1 MIEIVNLSKQ
11 FGGERV
17 LNGITETVRSG
28 EVISIIGPSGS
39 GKSTLLRCINLL
51 EQPDQ
56 GTIRICGED
65 ILAPHANIPRIR
77 QKTGMVFQSFNLFH
91 HLTVLENLTVGPVRI
106 LKKSRSEAET
116 RAHELLKMVGL
127 SGKAASLPDELSGG
141 QKQRVAIARCLSM
154 NPEIILFDEPTSA
167 LDPTMISE
175 VLAVI
180 RRLANDGMT
189 LMIVTHELGFARDVS
204 DRVFYMDEGGIYES
218 GPAGQIMDAP
228 RREKT
233 RAFINRLRN
242 FSYEIQSPDYDV
254 YAMNAEI
261 DLFCE
266 KYFFSRKMTQYTHL
280 AVEEAL
286 ALYFANDAHRAVT
299 LTLSFAEK
307 EGSLTLL
314 FNDRNPS
321 GSFLDEAQT
330 EDEIGIT
337 VLHGIV
343 HQIAWERHHD
353 ENRVSMILNEKNT

>member
-1 MIEIVNLSKQ
+1 MIEIINLSKQ
-11 FGGERV
+11 FGGEIV
-17 LNGITETVRSG
+17 LKGITETIRSG
-28 EVISIIGPSGS
+28 EVVSVIGPSGS

-56 GTIRICGED
+56 GTIRIGDDD
-65 ILAPHANIPRIR
+65 ILAPNADVPRIR

-91 HLTVLENLTVGPVRI
+91 HMTVLENLTVGPMRI
-106 LKKSRSEAET
+106 LKHTRLEAEK
-116 RAHELLKMVGL
+116 RAHQLLKTVGL
-127 SGKAASLPDELSGG
+127 GGKAGSLPDELSGG

-175 VLAVI
+175 VLSVI
-180 RRLANDGMT
+180 RRLANEGMT
-189 LMIVTHELGFARDVS
+189 MMIVTHELDFARDVS
-204 DRVFYMDEGGIYES
+204 DRVLYMDDGIIYES
-218 GPAGQIMDAP
+218 GPAAQIMKAP

-242 FSYEIQSPDYDV
+242 FIYEIKSPDYDI

-266 KYFFSRKMTQYTHL
+266 KHFFSRKMTQFTHL

-286 ALYFANDAHRAVT
+286 AIYFSRDEHRAMT

-307 EGSLTLL
+307 EGRLTIL
-314 FNDRNPS
+314 FDDPNPP
-321 GSFLDEAQT
+321 GNFLDGAQQD
-330 EDEIGIT
+330 DEIGMA
-337 VLHGIV
+337 VLSGIV
-343 HQIAWERHHD
+343 HDITWEPRKGGNRIA
-353 ENRVSMILNEKNT
+353 MTLNENNR

>member
-1 MIEIVNLSKQ
+1 MIEILNLSKQ
-11 FGGERV
+11 FGDEVV
-17 LNGITETVRSG
+17 LKEITETVRSG
-28 EVISIIGPSGS
+28 EVVSVIGPSGS

-51 EQPDQ
+51 EQPNQ
-56 GTIRICGED
+56 GTIRISGDD
-65 ILAPHANIPRIR
+65 ILAPHADIPRIR

-91 HLTVLENLTVGPVRI
+91 HMTVLENLTVGPIRI
-106 LKKSRSEAET
+106 LKHPRLEAEK

-127 SGKAASLPDELSGG
+127 SGKADSLPDELSGG

-189 LMIVTHELGFARDVS
+189 MMIVTHELDFARDVS
-204 DRVFYMDEGGIYES
+204 DRVFYMDEGVIYES
-218 GPAGQIMDAP
+218 GPASEIMDAP
-228 RREKT
+228 SREKT
-233 RAFINRLRN
+233 CAFINRLRS
-242 FSYEIQSPDYDV
+242 FSYEIESPDYDV

-266 KYFFSRKMTQYTHL
+266 KHFFSRKMTQFTHL
-280 AVEEAL
+280 AVEETL
-286 ALYFANDAHRAVT
+286 TYYFAHDEHQSVT

-314 FNDRNPS
+314 FDDPNPS
-321 GSFLDEAQT
+321 GNFLDEA
-330 EDEIGIT
+330 EKKDELGLT
-337 VLHGIV
+337 VLRGIV
-343 HQIAWERHHD
+343 HDITWERQQSQ
-353 ENRVSMILNEKNT
+353 NRVSMTLNEINS